1 MTAIGSDFVK
11 ATAPYGFRC
20 SECDRF
26 IAKGLPCQVSVK
38 DGKVKKRLCASEDCR
53 LEFDA
58 RVWSAFAWRNRKLRG
73 RA

>member
-26 IAKGLPCQVSVK
+26 TAKGL
-38 DGKVKKRLCASEDCR
+38 CR
-53 LEFDA
+53 V
-58 RVWSAFAWRNRKLRG
+58 R
-73 RA
+73 